1 MRWRNDNA
9 RRLCRILGSGIQKG
23 KQVDGKVGQE
33 MGARVV
39 EADAIDLVRGDD
51 RDARFL
57 LPDRPGRLG
66 RAK

>member
-33 MGARVV
+33 MGRAWQRRMRSTQS
-39 EADAIDLVRGDD
+39 EGMIEMLGFF
-51 RDARFL
+51 FL
-57 LPDRPGRLG
+57 IAQVG
-66 RAK
+66 

>member
-33 MGARVV
+33 MGARVA

-66 RAK
+66 RVK